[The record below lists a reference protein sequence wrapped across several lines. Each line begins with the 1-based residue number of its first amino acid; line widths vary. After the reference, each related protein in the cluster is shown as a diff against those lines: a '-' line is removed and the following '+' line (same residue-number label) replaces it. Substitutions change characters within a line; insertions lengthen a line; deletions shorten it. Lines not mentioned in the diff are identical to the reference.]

1 MWQIVAVPKNPVF
14 CNPFRTQYLTKR
26 FSVLEAC
33 HTLLLTSINMLE
45 QVLPKSN
52 ISIIDNLKWLYILRN
67 LMLLGESILIIISY
81 YILNI
86 QLPQEELWLVIF
98 SICMVNL
105 YTWMRLQTDEP
116 ITELEIF
123 SQISID
129 VFALG
134 SLLYLTGGASNPII
148 WVFLLPLILTAIML
162 PQAYA
167 WNMVIL
173 TCCTYTVLIGYNIPL
188 PAIEPHLPDP
198 NLVSPRMQHYLH
210 SMQDQQ
216 YFNLHI
222 FGMWFGFVFSAGL
235 VAFFVVQLSKSLK
248 DRERSLADAREN
260 ALRDERIVSLG
271 TLAASAAHDMGT
283 PLGTM
288 AILTHEITL
297 DYPEHRFPGLH
308 EQLNIMNEQI
318 GRCKEALSLLSAS
331 SGEMRAESGK
341 PMELIEYL
349 DEILNQW
356 RAHNTSSKINLNI
369 APTIDVNAKIIA
381 ARTLSHAIIN
391 ILNNAAEVSPSEYG
405 VDFNAD
411 WDSNL
416 LHLRIRDFGP
426 GFPEEIVKYAGKQPV
441 ISNKQGLGVG
451 LFLTYS
457 TITRLGGKI
466 EFFNM
471 DSGGACVEIQIPLLK
486 VETDNEENGNGQTE
500 LTTR

>member
-1 MWQIVAVPKNPVF
+1 
-14 CNPFRTQYLTKR
+14 
-26 FSVLEAC
+26 
-33 HTLLLTSINMLE
+33 MLE
-45 QVLPKSN
+45 IILPKSN
-52 ISIIDNLKWLYILRN
+52 ISTKDNLKWLYILRN
-67 LMLLGESILIIISY
+67 LMIMGGALVITASY
-81 YILNI
+81 YII
-86 QLPQEELWLVIF
+86 DIRLPQEELWLVLF

-116 ITELEIF
+116 VSELEIF

-129 VFALG
+129 VFAFG

-148 WVFLLPLILTAIML
+148 WVFLLPIIVTAIML

-173 TCCTYTVLIGYNIPL
+173 TCCTYTLLVGYNIPL
-188 PAIEPHLPDP
+188 PAIEPHIPDP

-210 SMQDQQ
+210 TMQEDQ

-235 VAFFVVQLSKSLK
+235 VAFFVVQLSQTLK

-260 ALRDERIVSLG
+260 ALRNERVVSLG

-288 AILTHEITL
+288 AILTHEIIL
-297 DYPEHRFPGLH
+297 EYPEHRFPSLH
-308 EQLNIMNEQI
+308 VQLNILEDQI
-318 GRCKEALSLLSAS
+318 SRCKETLSVLSAS

-341 PMELIEYL
+341 PMKLIEYL

-356 RAHNTSSKINLNI
+356 RTHNNTSKINLNI
-369 APTIDVNAKIIA
+369 NPNIDVDAKIIA
-381 ARTLSHAIIN
+381 ARTLTHSIIN
-391 ILNNAAEVSPSEYG
+391 ILNNAAEVSPKNQG
-405 VDFNAD
+405 IDFTAS
-411 WDSNL
+411 WDSQQ
-416 LHLRIRDFGP
+416 LHIKVRDFGP
-426 GFPEEIVKYAGKQPV
+426 GFPKEIIKFVGKEPVK
-441 ISNKQGLGVG
+441 SSKQGLGVG

-471 DSGGACVEIQIPLLK
+471 ESGGASVEITLPLLTI
-486 VETDNEENGNGQTE
+486 EADNGNG
-500 LTTR
+500 